1 MRGKAEVRR
10 RQEDALDRLKDS
22 KFFEKN
28 GRTEESWQKRKDLEI
43 ENLEVALGNKTR
55 RKS

>member
-1 MRGKAEVRR
+1 MRGEAVKQERR
-10 RQEDALDRLKDS
+10 RGALERLRES

-43 ENLEVALGNKTR
+43 ENLEAALGIQTR

>member
-1 MRGKAEVRR
+1 MRGEAVKQERR
-10 RQEDALDRLKDS
+10 RGALERLRES

-43 ENLEVALGNKTR
+43 ENLEVALGIQTR

>member
-1 MRGKAEVRR
+1 MRGEAVKRA
-10 RQEDALDRLKDS
+10 RQEGALQRLKES

-43 ENLEVALGNKTR
+43 ENLEVALGIQTR